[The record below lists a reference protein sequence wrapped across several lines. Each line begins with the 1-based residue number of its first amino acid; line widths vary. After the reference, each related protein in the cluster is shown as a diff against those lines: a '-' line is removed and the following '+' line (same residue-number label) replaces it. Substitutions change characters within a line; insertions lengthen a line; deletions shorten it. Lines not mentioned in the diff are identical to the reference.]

1 MMNSITSSNILL
13 TLYLALIAQASIVVK
28 RADSS
33 STSSASST
41 SSSPATISKPASANL
56 TTENQALAPFQDGV
70 FEFFGWT
77 NPTFPQYHNSCNI
90 TNQRMINGA
99 LSDTLEVSSFARDR
113 LLANGTSDEIYK
125 RWFGDAP
132 LFTVA
137 GVIENTIQGVKDD
150 LLFRC
155 DDPQGGCAANP
166 TSWWGY
172 HVLNTTG
179 ETNFCDL
186 FYSGKKPLTHICFE
200 GTIVEVGPTL
210 YAGIDLFHRY
220 FHLDQM
226 SSEGYIGEYTEELDD
241 ILALA
246 QNNATYAVRN
256 VDNYLYYLADVYAEA
271 VIPGGCLGDLSEN

>member
-1 MMNSITSSNILL
+1 MLSPLSSENILI
-13 TLYLALIAQASIVVK
+13 TLSLALFAKASIVVK
-28 RADSS
+28 RADHSS
-33 STSSASST
+33 SSVSPTSSSISASSDTVT
-41 SSSPATISKPASANL
+41 SNSTELEASA
-56 TTENQALAPFQDGV
+56 ALHLGT
-70 FEFFGWT
+70 FETFGWA
-77 NPTFPQYHNSCNI
+77 NPTFPSYHNSCNV

-99 LSDTLEVSSFARDR
+99 LIDAVQVSSYARDR
-113 LLANGTSDEIYK
+113 LLANGTSDEIYQ
-125 RWFGDAP
+125 RWFGDGP
-132 LFTVA
+132 IFTVA

-166 TSWWGY
+166 TTWSGY

-186 FYSGKKPLTHICFE
+186 FYSAKKPLTHICFE
-200 GTIVEVGPTL
+200 GTIIDVEPTL

-226 SSEGYIGEYTEELDD
+226 SSEGYIGEFTEELPD
-241 ILALA
+241 ILDLA
-246 QNNATYAVRN
+246 QNNGTFAVRN

-271 VIPGGCLGDLSEN
+271 VVPGGCLGDISAD